1 MKGDFMEDRQRLE
14 QMVNEINMY
23 QSQLELMQQQMET
36 LRASIAEL
44 TSAEESLNAIE
55 GKESMETFVPIGAG
69 SFVIA
74 EIKNTDQVVMGLGA
88 GAAAKK
94 DISNA
99 KESISSQK
107 KDLEQIVD
115 KMAGDMQK
123 MSDYIMAKSPE
134 AEALLRKVETEE
146 AQRQ

>member
-1 MKGDFMEDRQRLE
+1 MDDRQKLE

-23 QSQLELMQQQMET
+23 QNQLEILKQQIET
-36 LRASIAEL
+36 VRTSVAEFA
-44 TSAEESLNAIE
+44 SAEESLNEIE

-74 EIKNTDQVVMGLGA
+74 EIKNTDQVIMGLGA
-88 GAAAKK
+88 GAAVNKN
-94 DISNA
+94 IEEA

-107 KDLEQIVD
+107 EELEKLIE
-115 KMAGDMQK
+115 K
-123 MSDYIMAKSPE
+123 MSGDVQKLTDYIVQMSPE

-146 AQRQ
+146 AQKQ

>member
-1 MKGDFMEDRQRLE
+1 MDDRQRLE

-23 QSQLELMQQQMET
+23 QSQLELLKQQIET
-36 LRASIAEL
+36 VKASIAEL

-55 GKESMETFVPIGAG
+55 GKENTETFVPIGAG

-94 DISNA
+94 NIEEA

-107 KDLEQIVD
+107 KELEQLVD
-115 KMAGDMQK
+115 KMVGDVQK
-123 MSDYIMAKSPE
+123 LTDYIVKKSPE

-146 AQRQ
+146 AQHQ

>member
-1 MKGDFMEDRQRLE
+1 MDDRQRLE

-23 QSQLELMQQQMET
+23 QSQLELLKQQIET
-36 LRASIAEL
+36 VRASIAEL
-44 TSAEESLNAIE
+44 ISAEESLNAIE
-55 GKESMETFVPIGAG
+55 GKENTETFVPIGAG
-69 SFVIA
+69 SFIIT
-74 EIKNTDQVVMGLGA
+74 EIKNTDEVVVGLGA

-94 DISNA
+94 NIGEA

-107 KDLEQIVD
+107 KNLEQLVD

-123 MSDYIMAKSPE
+123 LSDYIVKKSPE